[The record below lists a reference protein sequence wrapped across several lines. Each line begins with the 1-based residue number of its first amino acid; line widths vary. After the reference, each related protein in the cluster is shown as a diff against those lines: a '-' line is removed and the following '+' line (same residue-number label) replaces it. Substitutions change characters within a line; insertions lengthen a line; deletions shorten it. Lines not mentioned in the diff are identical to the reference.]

1 MAVVKKATVRW
12 VETGD
17 LIRERGL
24 ANSTEL
30 RAWKKVGVLG
40 AIEILRKPALG
51 LFCSIRCPGKAILA
65 VYDLARA
72 LRDAGIPVISGF
84 HTPMEKECLDLL
96 LRGDQPVIVCPA
108 RGLDGM
114 RLPAAIKNGVEG
126 GRLAL
131 VSPFG
136 ARQRR
141 AKADLAEERNRFV
154 AAVAAEVLVAHAA
167 PNGKTDALCRS
178 LLATGKSLLV
188 LDLPE
193 NAHLLDLGAKPPRLR
208 TWPAAGPLKR
218 DGHHGGGRGLLRRGF
233 LLGR

>member
-1 MAVVKKATVRW
+1 MGGGYLAVVKKATVRW

-24 ANSTEL
+24 ADSTEL
-30 RAWKKVGVLG
+30 QAWKKVGVLG

-108 RGLDGM
+108 RSLEGM
-114 RLPAAIKNGVEG
+114 RLPAALKSGVES
-126 GRLAL
+126 GRLTL
-131 VSPFG
+131 LSPFG

-141 AKADLAEERNRFV
+141 AKADLAEERNRFAAALATEVFV
-154 AAVAAEVLVAHAA
+154 AYAA

-178 LLATGKSLLV
+178 LLASGKSLLT

-193 NAHLLDLGAKPPRLR
+193 NAHLLDLGAKPAAAEDLARR
-208 TWPAAGPLKR
+208 WPVKA
-218 DGHHGGGRGLLRRGF
+218 
-233 LLGR
+233 

>member
-1 MAVVKKATVRW
+1 LAEAKELAVRW
-12 VETGD
+12 IGTAE
-17 LIRERGL
+17 LIQGHGP
-24 ANSTEL
+24 ADWTHL
-30 RAWKKVGVLG
+30 RAWKKVSVLG
-40 AIEILRKPALG
+40 SVELLRKPALG
-51 LFCSIRCPGKAILA
+51 LFCSIRCPGGVILA

-108 RGLDGM
+108 RSLEGM
-114 RLPAAIKNGVEG
+114 RLPAALKNGVEA

-131 VSPFG
+131 MSPFG
-136 ARQRR
+136 ASQRR

-154 AAVAAEVLVAHAA
+154 AALATEVFVAYAA

-178 LLATGKSLLV
+178 LLASGKSLLT

-193 NAHLLDLGAKPPRLR
+193 NAHLLDLGAKPAVAEDL
-208 TWPAAGPLKR
+208 A
-218 DGHHGGGRGLLRRGF
+218 RRWAVKA
-233 LLGR
+233 

>member
-1 MAVVKKATVRW
+1 VAKKATVRW

-24 ANSTEL
+24 ADSTEL

-40 AIEILRKPALG
+40 AVEILRKPALG
-51 LFCSIRCPGKAILA
+51 LFCSIRCPGKVILA

-72 LRDAGIPVISGF
+72 LRDAGIPVIGGF

-96 LRGDQPVIVCPA
+96 LRGVQPIVVCPA

-114 RLPAAIKNGVEG
+114 RLPVALKSGVEG
-126 GRLAL
+126 GRLTL
-131 VSPFG
+131 LSPFG

-141 AKADLAEERNRFV
+141 AKADLAEERNQFV
-154 AAVAAEVLVAHAA
+154 AAVATEVLVAYAA
-167 PNGKTDALCRS
+167 PEGKTEGLCRS
-178 LLATGKSLLV
+178 LVATGKSLLT

-193 NAHLLDLGAKPPRLR
+193 NAHLLDLGAKPAVAEDLARRL
-208 TWPAAGPLKR
+208 AVKA
-218 DGHHGGGRGLLRRGF
+218 
-233 LLGR
+233 